1 MDVKQWLSRAY
12 RIDQQI
18 QSKNEQIEMWE
29 SLAQKVTSDPSAQP
43 GGGGGVHSSRVETYC
58 IKIADTQT
66 EIERQRDELINVRR
80 EIEEAINKVQNVT
93 LRLLLEQRYLLCKGW
108 EDIADFMGYCVE
120 YVKRDIHK
128 QALRAAREIIAP

>member
-29 SLAQKVTSDPSAQP
+29 TLAQKVTSDPSAQP

-58 IKIADTQT
+58 IKIADAQT

>member
-1 MDVKQWLSRAY
+1 MDVKQWLLRAY

-29 SLAQKVTSDPSAQP
+29 TLAQKVTSNPSAQP
-43 GGGGGVHSSRVETYC
+43 GGSGGTNYSRVENYC
-58 IKIADTQT
+58 IKIADAQM
-66 EIERQRDELINVRR
+66 EIERQRDELIRVRQ
-80 EIEEAINKVQNVT
+80 EIEAAINKVQNIT
-93 LRLLLEQRYLLCKGW
+93 LRLLLEQRYLLCKNW

-120 YVKRDIHK
+120 YVKRDLHK

>member
-1 MDVKQWLSRAY
+1 MDVKQWLLRAY

-29 SLAQKVTSDPSAQP
+29 TLAQKVTSDPSALL
-43 GGGGGVHSSRVETYC
+43 GGGGGYSSRVETYC
-58 IKIADTQT
+58 IKIADAQA
-66 EIERQRDELINVRR
+66 EIERQRDELISVRR

-108 EDIADFMGYCVE
+108 EDIAEFMGYCVE
-120 YVKRDIHK
+120 YVKRDMHR